1 MRRQC
6 RRFEFQRILLP
17 VRMRIH
23 WGMGRFW
30 AIFFASVR
38 FVRNVLCDG
47 CGGARRV
54 SVLREAL
61 RALATCV
68 CSVPPI
74 RGGGGETRRPAALF
88 GVGQS
93 AGPPLR
99 SAAAPARVR
108 DFCATTQQ
116 FVCGSRW
123 APELLARKP
132 RAAPQPL
139 QKHGAEAGPRSLTA
153 AFRCKPA
160 CEAIDSVVV
169 MSRRRRMRNETYH
182 GCQIAASLFCARQTS
197 ALSCRSQASEGA
209 PGRWQEVSRDA

>member
-88 GVGQS
+88 WRRSVRS
-93 AGPPLR
+93 
-99 SAAAPARVR
+99 SAAPLVR
-108 DFCATTQQ
+108 
-116 FVCGSRW
+116 G
-123 APELLARKP
+123 ARK
-132 RAAPQPL
+132 
-139 QKHGAEAGPRSLTA
+139 
-153 AFRCKPA
+153 
-160 CEAIDSVVV
+160 
-169 MSRRRRMRNETYH
+169 
-182 GCQIAASLFCARQTS
+182 RQGFLRDDGTVRV
-197 ALSCRSQASEGA
+197 SCGN
-209 PGRWQEVSRDA
+209 P